1 MKKKIAIVGNV
12 SSSLLGFRKEL
23 LEKMVNEG
31 YIVETFSC
39 DLNSR
44 YKKELENMGV
54 TPRKYNLSRNGKNIL
69 TDLLTILELRRS
81 FKKHRYD
88 LILSYFSK
96 PVIYSSLATSSIE
109 SYALIEGLGS
119 AFTIEPG
126 EQNDTLTKKILI
138 FLFKIALPRNN
149 KVIFLNEDDPIDLLV
164 KYKIE
169 VPYEV
174 LGAIGL
180 DLNKF
185 PVKLKYN
192 KKTLTFIFVGR
203 LLKEKGIL
211 AYLSAAKTIKT
222 KYGDK
227 VRFIVAGTTDP
238 ENPSS
243 ISDAELNTAIKDNMV
258 DYRGHVPNISALL
271 LESDVFIL
279 PSYYREGVPRS
290 TQEAMASGLA
300 IITTDSTG
308 CRDTVE
314 SGENGFLVKPHD
326 GDGLINAIEVFIKQP
341 NLVKKF
347 GIASRKKAELE
358 YDVKKKN
365 ETLFRM
371 MGL

>member
-1 MKKKIAIVGNV
+1 MKKIAIVGNV

-31 YIVETFSC
+31 YIVDTFSC
-39 DLNSR
+39 DLDSR
-44 YKKELENMGV
+44 YKKELENIGV
-54 TPRKYNLSRNGKNIL
+54 TPRKYNLSRNGKNL
-69 TDLLTILELRRS
+69 FKDLLTILELRRL

-88 LILSYFSK
+88 LIFSYFSK
-96 PVIYSSLATSSIE
+96 PVIYSSLAASSIE

-126 EQNDTLTKKILI
+126 KKNNTLTREILI

-149 KVIFLNEDDPIDLLV
+149 KVIFLNKEDPIDLLD
-164 KYKIE
+164 KNKIK

-174 LGAIGL
+174 VGAIGL

-185 PVKLKYN
+185 PVKQVYN

-211 AYLSAAKTIKT
+211 AYLAAAKSIKA
-222 KYGDK
+222 KYGNK

-243 ISDAELNTAIKDNMV
+243 ISAAELNTVIKNNTV
-258 DYRGHVPNISALL
+258 DYRGYVPNISALL

-314 SGENGFLVKPHD
+314 SGRNGFLVKPHD
-326 GDGLINAIEVFIKQP
+326 GDSLINAIETFIKQP
-341 NLVKKF
+341 DLIKTF
-347 GIASRKKAELE
+347 GLASRKKAELE

-365 ETLFRM
+365 ETLFRI